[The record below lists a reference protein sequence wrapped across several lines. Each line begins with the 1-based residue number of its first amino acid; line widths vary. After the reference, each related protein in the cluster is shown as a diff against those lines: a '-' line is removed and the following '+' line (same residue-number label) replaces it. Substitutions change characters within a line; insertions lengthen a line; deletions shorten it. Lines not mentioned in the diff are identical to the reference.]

1 MNFEYIFPIL
11 KGVLL
16 NPFVIGTA
24 IVIILYCNFMGY
36 VARYRKKPPKPK
48 KKVVA
53 APAPAPKPES
63 EEAENSSE
71 PEEE

>member
-53 APAPAPKPES
+53 APAPKTEGK
-63 EEAENSSE
+63 EAENSRE

>member
-1 MNFEYIFPIL
+1 
-11 KGVLL
+11 
-16 NPFVIGTA
+16 
-24 IVIILYCNFMGY
+24 MGY

-53 APAPAPKPES
+53 DAAPAPKTEGK
-63 EEAENSSE
+63 EAENSRE

>member
-1 MNFEYIFPIL
+1 MNFDYIFPIL
-11 KGVLL
+11 KGILL

-53 APAPAPKPES
+53 APAPKPEGK
-63 EEAENSSE
+63 EAENSRE

>member
-53 APAPAPKPES
+53 APNPKPEGK
-63 EEAENSSE
+63 EAENSRE

>member
-36 VARYRKKPPKPK
+36 VAD
-48 KKVVA
+48 A
-53 APAPAPKPES
+53 APAPKTEGK
-63 EEAENSSE
+63 EAENSRE

>member
-36 VARYRKKPPKPK
+36 VARYKKKPPKPK

-53 APAPAPKPES
+53 APAPKPEGK
-63 EEAENSSE
+63 EAENSRE

>member
-48 KKVVA
+48 KKIVA
-53 APAPAPKPES
+53 DAAPAPKPEGK
-63 EEAENSSE
+63 EAENSRE